1 MMDVQAPDWLNV
13 SRETLTALQNFAD
26 EVARWNGAINLVS
39 KSALADLW
47 QRHIWDSAQLYDLG
61 AGQGGVWLDMGSGG
75 GFPGIV
81 MAIMGAQNLVLA
93 EVDQRKATFLREVS
107 RKLALQTRVIS
118 ARLDEIPPCNAQ
130 TITARALAQLTD
142 LLAHASR
149 HLSPAGRAIFPK
161 GRGFQHEIDAALKDW
176 VFSCTN
182 VPSKT
187 DADAAI
193 LIVENIARR

>member
-1 MMDVQAPDWLNV
+1 MPRKKIETAPPLELRDACIV
-13 SRETLTALQNFAD
+13 AAQ
-26 EVARWNGAINLVS
+26 EVIAERGIENLS
-39 KSALADLW
+39 
-47 QRHIWDSAQLYDLG
+47 
-61 AGQGGVWLDMGSGG
+61 
-75 GFPGIV
+75 
-81 MAIMGAQNLVLA
+81 
-93 EVDQRKATFLREVS
+93 LREVS

-130 TITARALAQLTD
+130 TITARALAPLTD

-176 VFSCTN
+176 AFFYTS

-187 DADAAI
+187 DPEAAI
-193 LIVENIARR
+193 IIVKNIEKR

>member
-1 MMDVQAPDWLNV
+1 MDIQVPNWLNV
-13 SRETLTALQNFAD
+13 SRETLQTLQAFAD

-39 KSALADLW
+39 KASLADLW

-81 MAIMGAQNLVLA
+81 MAIMGAQGVVLA

-107 RKLALQTRVIS
+107 RKLALDTRVIS
-118 ARLDEIPPCNAQ
+118 ARLDEIPPCHAQ
-130 TITARALAQLTD
+130 TITARALAPLTD
-142 LLAHASR
+142 LLAHASK
-149 HLSPAGRAIFPK
+149 HLSPTGRAIFPK
-161 GRGFQHEIDAALKDW
+161 GRGFQAEIDAALKDW
-176 VFSCTN
+176 AFSYTS

-187 DADAAI
+187 DAEAAI
-193 LIVENIARR
+193 IIVHNIAKR